1 MMRLHDFL
9 AFRTQLNPDA
19 DFAIFEDKTMS
30 YREADE
36 QSNRIAN
43 ALLAQGLKKG
53 DRIAYLSKNSMEYPV
68 IFFGCSKAGVVPVP
82 LNYRLAAPEWAYIIN
97 DAEAKLLLVSGEFA
111 EGVDSVR
118 GDLGNIDTF
127 VSVAANAIDGYTH
140 FADWIAS
147 ESTSSP
153 SVEVLPEDD
162 VYQMYT
168 SGTTGHPKGAVI
180 RHSNIASHLYQFDA
194 SISRASG
201 ERTLVVAPLYHA
213 AGGITFMVTIA
224 TGGTCYILEDFNP
237 VETVRALSEEG
248 IAHATL
254 VPAMIQACLLMVP
267 DVAERSYDNLKT
279 IAYGAS
285 PISEETLKQAMNV
298 FGCDFFQA
306 YGMTETT
313 AVLTVLPADA
323 HERAVNGEPHLLL
336 SAGRAMLGTQL
347 KIVDDDDNEVAVNTI
362 GEICGRGPQIMRGYW
377 NLDEA
382 TEKALQGGWMHTG
395 DAGRIDEEGFL
406 YVEDRVK
413 DMIIS
418 GGENVYPREVEN
430 CLFQHAAIADAA
442 VIGIPSDKWGE
453 TIKAIVV
460 LKAEQE
466 ATEEDLIA
474 HCRANI
480 AHFKCPTSVDYIAEL
495 PRNASGKVLK
505 RELREKYWEGQG
517 RGVS

>member
-9 AFRTQLNPDA
+9 EFRTQQNPDA
-19 DFAIFEDKTMS
+19 DFAIFEGSTMS

-36 QSNRIAN
+36 QSNQVAN
-43 ALLAQGLKKG
+43 ALLGAGLKKG
-53 DRIAYLSKNSMEYPV
+53 DRVAYLSKNSMEYPI
-68 IFFGCSKAGVVPVP
+68 IFLGCSKAGVVPVP
-82 LNYRLAAPEWAYIIN
+82 LNYRLAAPEWAYIVN
-97 DAEAKLLLVSGEFA
+97 DAQAKLLLASAEFA
-111 EGVDSVR
+111 EGIDSVR
-118 GDLGNIDTF
+118 GDLGQIETY
-127 VSVAANAIDGYTH
+127 VSVAPDALEGYTH
-140 FADWIAS
+140 FSDWIAS
-147 ESTSSP
+147 QPTTNP
-153 SVEVLPEDD
+153 NCDIGPEDD

-180 RHSNIASHLYQFDA
+180 RHTNVCSHVIQFDA
-194 SISRASG
+194 SIKREPGA
-201 ERTLVVAPLYHA
+201 RTLVVAPLYHA
-213 AGGITFMVTIA
+213 AGGITFMVAMA
-224 TGGTCYILEDFNP
+224 TGGTCYIMEDFHP
-237 VETVRALSEEG
+237 VETVRVLSEEN
-248 IAHATL
+248 IVHATL
-254 VPAMIQACLLMVP
+254 VPAMIQACLVMVP
-267 DVAERSYDNLKT
+267 DVAERNYDSVSA

-285 PISEETLKQAMNV
+285 PISEETLKQAMKV

-313 AVLTVLPADA
+313 AVLTVLPGDA
-323 HERAVNGEPHLLL
+323 HERAVNGEAHLLL
-336 SAGRAMLGTQL
+336 SAGRPMLGTQI
-347 KIVDDDDNEVAVNTI
+347 KIVDDDDNEVPPNTI

-382 TEKALQGGWMHTG
+382 TEKALAGGWMHTG

-430 CLFQHAAIADAA
+430 CLFQHPTIADAA
-442 VIGIPSDKWGE
+442 VIGIPSEKWGE

-460 LKAEQE
+460 LKEGQE
-466 ATEEDLIA
+466 ATEEELIA

-505 RELREKYWEGQG
+505 RELREQYWEGQG